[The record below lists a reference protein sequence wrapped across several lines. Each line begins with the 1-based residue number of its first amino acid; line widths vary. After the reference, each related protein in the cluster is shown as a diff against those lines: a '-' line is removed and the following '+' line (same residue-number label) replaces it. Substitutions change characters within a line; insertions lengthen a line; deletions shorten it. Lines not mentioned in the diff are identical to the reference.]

1 MWVIYR
7 HDGTGRR
14 VWMLPLRTGQELR
27 TASHL
32 ALRDLTV
39 TADPGS
45 RHVAR
50 WEAREL
56 AEAALQEYAATTRRP
71 ADQYG
76 IQSQVD
82 AVDYANAHSRGYHR
96 RRPYV
101 IEGNDTTAKGG
112 A

>member
-1 MWVIYR
+1 MYVIYR

-14 VWMLPLRTGQELR
+14 VWMLPLRTGAELR

-56 AEAALQEYAATTRRP
+56 AESALLEYAATTRRP

-76 IQSQVD
+76 IQSQVE
-82 AVDYANAHSRGYHR
+82 AVAYANAHSRGYHR
-96 RRPYV
+96 KRPYV
-101 IEGNDTTAKGG
+101 IEGNDTTAEGG

>member
-1 MWVIYR
+1 VHVIYR

-14 VWMLPLRTGQELR
+14 VWMLPLRTGAELR

-50 WEAREL
+50 WETQEL
-56 AEAALQEYAATTRRP
+56 AQAALLEYAATTRRP
-71 ADQYG
+71 AEQYG
-76 IQSQVD
+76 VQTQVE
-82 AVDYANAHSRGYHR
+82 AVAYANQRRRDYHR
-96 RRPYV
+96 KRPYK
-101 IEGNDTTAKGG
+101 IEEIDTGG
-112 A
+112 D

>member
-1 MWVIYR
+1 MYVIYR

-14 VWMLPLRTGQELR
+14 VWMLPLRTGAELR

-50 WEAREL
+50 WETQEL
-56 AEAALQEYAATTRRP
+56 AQAALLEYAATTRRP
-71 ADQYG
+71 AEQYG
-76 IQSQVD
+76 VQSQVE
-82 AVDYANAHSRGYHR
+82 AVEYAEQRRRDYHR
-96 RRPYV
+96 KRPYE
-101 IEGNDTTAKGG
+101 IEGVDTRGD
-112 A
+112 

>member
-1 MWVIYR
+1 MHVIYR

-14 VWMLPLRTGQELR
+14 VWMLPLRTGAELR

-50 WEAREL
+50 WETQEL
-56 AEAALQEYAATTRRP
+56 AQAALLKYAATTRRP
-71 ADQYG
+71 AEQYG
-76 IQSQVD
+76 VQTQVE
-82 AVDYANAHSRGYHR
+82 AVAYANERRRDYHR
-96 RRPYV
+96 KRPYE
-101 IEGNDTTAKGG
+101 IEDVDTGG
-112 A
+112 D

>member
-1 MWVIYR
+1 VHVIYR

-14 VWMLPLRTGQELR
+14 VWMLPLRTGADLR

-50 WEAREL
+50 WETQEL
-56 AEAALQEYAATTRRP
+56 AQAALLEYAATTRRP

-76 IQSQVD
+76 VQTQVE
-82 AVDYANAHSRGYHR
+82 AVAYANQR
-96 RRPYV
+96 RRDHHRKRPYE
-101 IEGNDTTAKGG
+101 IEGIDTGG
-112 A
+112 D

>member
-1 MWVIYR
+1 MHVIYR

-14 VWMLPLRTGQELR
+14 VWMLPLRTGAELR

-50 WEAREL
+50 WETQEL
-56 AEAALQEYAATTRRP
+56 AQAALLEYAATTRR
-71 ADQYG
+71 AAEQYG
-76 IQSQVD
+76 VQTQVE
-82 AVDYANAHSRGYHR
+82 AVKYAEQRRRDYHR
-96 RRPYV
+96 KRPYE
-101 IEGNDTTAKGG
+101 IEDVDTGG
-112 A
+112 D

>member
-1 MWVIYR
+1 MHVIFR

-14 VWMLPLRTGQELR
+14 VWMLPLRTGAELR

-50 WEAREL
+50 WETLEL
-56 AEAALQEYAATTRRP
+56 AQAALLEYAATTRRP
-71 ADQYG
+71 ATQYG
-76 IQSQVD
+76 VQTQVE
-82 AVDYANAHSRGYHR
+82 AVEYANQRRRDYHR
-96 RRPYV
+96 KRPYE
-101 IEGNDTTAKGG
+101 IEGVDTGG
-112 A
+112 D

>member
-1 MWVIYR
+1 MHVIYR

-14 VWMLPLRTGQELR
+14 VWMLPLRTGAELR

-50 WEAREL
+50 WETQEL
-56 AEAALQEYAATTRRP
+56 AQAACWNTQQQHGDRRSNTACKRRLRRWRTQMNGGVTITASDHMRLRALTRAAAELQ
-71 ADQYG
+71 
-76 IQSQVD
+76 
-82 AVDYANAHSRGYHR
+82 
-96 RRPYV
+96 
-101 IEGNDTTAKGG
+101 
-112 A
+112 

>member
-1 MWVIYR
+1 MYVIYR

-27 TASHL
+27 TATRL

-56 AEAALQEYAATTRRP
+56 AEAALLEYAAVTRRA
-71 ADQYG
+71 ADRYG
-76 IQSQVD
+76 IQTQAE

-101 IEGNDTTAKGG
+101 IEDIDNAERG

>member
-1 MWVIYR
+1 MYVIYR

-27 TASHL
+27 TATRL

-71 ADQYG
+71 ANQYG
-76 IQSQVD
+76 IQSQVE
-82 AVDYANAHSRGYHR
+82 AVAYANAHSRGYHR
-96 RRPYV
+96 KRPYV
-101 IEGNDTTAKGG
+101 IEDIDTTAKGG

>member
-1 MWVIYR
+1 MHVIYR

-14 VWMLPLRTGQELR
+14 VWMLPLRTGAELR

-50 WEAREL
+50 WETQEL
-56 AEAALQEYAATTRRP
+56 AQAALLEYAATTRRP
-71 ADQYG
+71 AKQYG
-76 IQSQVD
+76 VQTQVE
-82 AVDYANAHSRGYHR
+82 AVEYAEQRRRDYHR
-96 RRPYV
+96 KRPYA
-101 IEGNDTTAKGG
+101 IEDVDTGG
-112 A
+112 G

>member
-1 MWVIYR
+1 MHVIFR

-14 VWMLPLRTGQELR
+14 VWMLPLRTGAELR

-50 WEAREL
+50 WETLEL
-56 AEAALQEYAATTRRP
+56 AQAALLEYAATTRRP
-71 ADQYG
+71 AEQYG
-76 IQSQVD
+76 VQTQVE
-82 AVDYANAHSRGYHR
+82 AVEYANQRRRDYHR
-96 RRPYV
+96 KRPYE
-101 IEGNDTTAKGG
+101 IEGVDTGG
-112 A
+112 D

>member
-1 MWVIYR
+1 MHVIYR

-14 VWMLPLRTGQELR
+14 VWMLPLRTGAELR

-50 WEAREL
+50 WETQEL
-56 AEAALQEYAATTRRP
+56 AQAALLEYAATTRRP
-71 ADQYG
+71 AEQYSV
-76 IQSQVD
+76 QTQVE
-82 AVDYANAHSRGYHR
+82 AVEYAEQRRRNYHR
-96 RRPYV
+96 KRPYE
-101 IEGNDTTAKGG
+101 IEEIDTGG
-112 A
+112 D

>member
-1 MWVIYR
+1 MHVIYR

-14 VWMLPLRTGQELR
+14 VWMLPLRTGAELR

-50 WEAREL
+50 WETLEL
-56 AEAALQEYAATTRRP
+56 AQAALLEYAATTRR
-71 ADQYG
+71 AAEQYG
-76 IQSQVD
+76 VQTQVE
-82 AVDYANAHSRGYHR
+82 AVAYANQRRRDYHR
-96 RRPYV
+96 KRPYE
-101 IEGNDTTAKGG
+101 IEGVDTGG
-112 A
+112 D